1 MREAADFL
9 TALARSVST
18 HALYDDGHP
27 ALERVLS
34 EAHDR
39 LQRLQQS
46 SPMPRFTFLG
56 GEVLLDRRPVREL
69 RAWDWGGRL
78 AEAGVQR
85 VEMLGPV
92 EREDFDAFVWE
103 VYQRISGETVSTA
116 EVRQGRPSQIRYGS
130 VGLKGGEAGDAP
142 ITAATAI
149 ATLGY
154 DLQDEVGAV
163 EWLHSELK
171 EGRPLHLVEAEAV
184 VRSLSVAMHGDQ
196 QFVLP
201 LLRLKEFDQ
210 YTTTHALNVSILAM
224 SLADFIGLDPGEVRA
239 FGISGL
245 LHDLGKV
252 TIPDEILNKPGKLT
266 SEERE
271 VMNNHTTEGARIIL
285 ESEEHLDL
293 AAVVAYEH
301 HIKLDG
307 SGYPSL
313 SYPRRCHQASDMVHV
328 CDVFDALRTKRPY
341 RDAWEQ
347 ERVLGYL
354 EEGAGTEFDPELVR
368 AFVKMIRTTGE
379 RVKEIERPDEPIRG
393 EARPPEGDSARDVE
407 PTSAVEP
414 DQAPRA
420 DESDSATASEDP
432 TG

>member
-1 MREAADFL
+1 MSDASEFL
-9 TALARSVST
+9 TAFARCIST

-27 ALERVLS
+27 ALERVLA

-39 LQRLQQS
+39 LQRLQQTI
-46 SPMPRFTFLG
+46 PLPRFTFLG

-69 RAWDWGGRL
+69 RAWEWSARL
-78 AEAGVQR
+78 ADVGIQR
-85 VEMLGPV
+85 VELDGPV
-92 EREDFDAFVWE
+92 ERGDFDAFVGE
-103 VYQRISGETVSTA
+103 VYDRLSGEQVSTA
-116 EVRQGRPSQIRYGS
+116 EVRQGRPSRIRYGA
-130 VGLKGGEAGDAP
+130 VGLKGEGVGEAP
-142 ITAATAI
+142 LTVETAI

-210 YTTTHALNVSILAM
+210 YTTTHALNVSVLAM
-224 SLADFIGLDPGEVRA
+224 SLADFIGLGPAEVRA

-266 SEERE
+266 EDERL
-271 VMNNHTTEGARIIL
+271 VMNAHTTEGARIIL
-285 ESEEHLDL
+285 RSEEHLDL

-307 SGYPSL
+307 GGYPSL
-313 SYPRRCHQASDMVHV
+313 KYRRRCHHASDMVHV
-328 CDVFDALRTKRPY
+328 CDVFDALRTHRPY

-347 ERVLGYL
+347 DRVLGYL
-354 EEGAGTEFDPELVR
+354 EEGAGTEFDSELVR
-368 AFVKMIRTTGE
+368 AFVKMIRTTGD
-379 RVKEIERPDEPIRG
+379 RVKEIQRPDEPIG
-393 EARPPEGDSARDVE
+393 EGVGEDSGQ
-407 PTSAVEP
+407 PS
-414 DQAPRA
+414 
-420 DESDSATASEDP
+420 
-432 TG
+432 